1 MNLLFVA
8 VVILAFAAF
17 ALLAVAA
24 KKRTGAQDVRYSLRP
39 SLLTPAEL
47 AFVQALTAACP
58 SGAYIAPKV
67 RLADIFDAPQGDR
80 GAFARISQK
89 HVDFLLIDKESGRP
103 LVGIELDD
111 RSHQRAD
118 RRARDEVVDRIFAS
132 AKLPLLHVKARATYS
147 AATLA
152 GMILDTMSP
161 KTPQP

>member
-1 MNLLFVA
+1 MNPLFVA
-8 VVILAFAAF
+8 VAILVFAAF

-24 KKRTGAQDVRYSLRP
+24 KKRTGARYTLRP

-47 AFVQALTAACP
+47 AFAQALTAARP

-67 RLADIFDAPQGDR
+67 RLADIFDAPRGDR
-80 GAFARISQK
+80 AAFARISQK
-89 HVDFLLIDKESGRP
+89 HVDFLLIDEESGRP
-103 LVGIELDD
+103 LAGIELDD

-132 AKLPLLHVKARATYS
+132 AGLPLLHVKARAAYS

-152 GMILDTMSP
+152 GMILDTLSP